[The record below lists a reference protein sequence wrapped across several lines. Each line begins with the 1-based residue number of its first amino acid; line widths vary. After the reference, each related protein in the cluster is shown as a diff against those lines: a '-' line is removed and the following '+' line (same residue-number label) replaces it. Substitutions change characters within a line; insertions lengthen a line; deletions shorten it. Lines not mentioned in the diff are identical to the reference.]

1 MKAAVGDRLVV
12 EGAHQGESRRVGI
25 IVSVRDDDGTPPYV
39 VHWLDDDHE
48 TLVYPGPDA
57 HVEHHESGRGR

>member
-12 EGAHQGESRRVGI
+12 EGAHQGDERRVGI
-25 IVSVRDDDGTPPYV
+25 IVSLHHDDGTPPYLV
-39 VHWLDDDHE
+39 RWLDDDRE

-57 HVEHHESGRGR
+57 HVEQAGARGR